1 MGICFSFPFLCVNI
15 SIYHHNPIKITG
27 NTEGDIMTHKEKAEQ
42 LLHQQYHCSQAL
54 FGAFADDFGL
64 DLKTAFKISTCFG
77 GGMRQ
82 GGTCGCITA
91 SLLILGMAL
100 GFYDSQD
107 RELEVYGNKKT
118 EEFIRL
124 FTEKMNG
131 AVNCRDILGKD
142 ISKPEEMAVVRKEG
156 LILQKCPTA
165 LSISIDILEKMLAE
179 VLKDKTES
187 TLSPED
193 IPEDD
198 EMQSILKGL
207 ARLKR
212 FRRNVNNL
220 LYSSKK
226 EIAFIQFDI
235 SRFKIVNDLYG
246 ERFGDEILDFI
257 KRQLAELCH
266 PEQYFINLR
275 SDVFMVVT
283 EYEND
288 EELIRFIH
296 RIDEKINC
304 FKDVKLHITFG
315 VYTAEDKITEMRQM
329 EDRAAMARKA
339 AKNNILT
346 NVLFYKEQFKET
358 LYNRKFIEENM
369 ETAIKEQQFMMYL
382 QPKYS
387 IAKNEI
393 IGAEA
398 LVRWRHP
405 KRGMI
410 FPDQFIPVI
419 EENGFIKKV
428 DYYIWEK
435 ACHFIKKCTDIGI
448 SSCPISV
455 NVSRIHLRDNECI
468 QVLSDMI
475 KENGISKKLLELEIT
490 ETADNQ
496 QVSMKAFQLKEEGF
510 TLLMDDF
517 GSGYS
522 SLNILLETPFDV
534 IKLDRKF
541 IENMMVSEKGKMIL
555 EQVVSMADKL
565 ELGLLAEGVETKE
578 QVDVLQNIG
587 CDQVQGY
594 YYAKPMPEDD
604 FFELL
609 KRDFEDR
616 QMI

>member
-1 MGICFSFPFLCVNI
+1 MG
-15 SIYHHNPIKITG
+15 
-27 NTEGDIMTHKEKAEQ
+27 MTHREKAEQ

-91 SLLILGMAL
+91 SLLILGMAF

-124 FTEKMNG
+124 FTEKLG
-131 AVNCRDILGKD
+131 GEVNCRDILGKD
-142 ISKPEEMAVVRKEG
+142 ISKPEEMAIIRKEG
-156 LILQKCPTA
+156 LILQKCPRV
-165 LSISIDILEKMLAE
+165 LSVSIDILEEMLADY
-179 VLKDKTES
+179 LKDATES
-187 TLSPED
+187 SISPED
-193 IPEDD
+193 IPQND
-198 EMQSILKGL
+198 EMQSVLKNM
-207 ARLKR
+207 AKLKR

-220 LYSSKK
+220 IHDSSAD
-226 EIAFIQFDI
+226 IAFIQFDI
-235 SRFKIVNDLYG
+235 RKFKIINDSYG
-246 ERFGDEILDFI
+246 EKFGDQILDFI
-257 KRQLAELCH
+257 REQLGEVCH
-266 PEQYFINLR
+266 EDQYFINLR

-283 EYEND
+283 EYEKED
-288 EELIRFIH
+288 ELVDLIH
-296 RIDEKINC
+296 RLDERISC
-304 FKDVKLHITFG
+304 FKDVRLHMSYG
-315 VYTAEDKITEMRQM
+315 VYTVEDKKVELRQM

-339 AKNNILT
+339 SKNNILT
-346 NVLFYKEQFKET
+346 NILFYKEQFKDL

-369 ETAIKEQQFMMYL
+369 QAAIAEEQFLMYL

-410 FPDQFIPVI
+410 YPDQFIPII

-435 ACHFIKKCTDIGI
+435 ACRFIKKCEETGI

-468 QVLSDMI
+468 EVLADMI
-475 KENGISKKLLELEIT
+475 ERVGIPKTLLELEIT
-490 ETADNQ
+490 ESADNQ
-496 QVSMKAFQLKEEGF
+496 QVSMKAMQLKEEGF

-534 IKLDRKF
+534 IKLDKKF
-541 IENMMVSEKGKMIL
+541 MENMMVSSKGRLIL
-555 EQVVSMADKL
+555 EQVVSMAEKL
-565 ELGLLAEGVETKE
+565 ELGLLAEGVETRE
-578 QVDVLQNIG
+578 QVDLLQSIG
-587 CDQVQGY
+587 CDYVQGY
-594 YYAKPMPEDD
+594 YYAKPMPEEE

-609 KRDFEDR
+609 KKDR
-616 QMI
+616 AAVK